1 MWKYSK
7 IIDSILA
14 TLVICGSLT
23 LIAAMIMGV
32 INGPVA

>member
-7 IIDSILA
+7 VIDSILA

-23 LIAAMIMGV
+23 LVAAMFWGS

>member
-7 IIDSILA
+7 VIDSILA

-23 LIAAMIMGV
+23 LVSAMFLGV
-32 INGPVA
+32 MDGPVA

>member
-7 IIDSILA
+7 VIDSILA
-14 TLVICGSLT
+14 TFVICGSLT
-23 LIAAMIMGV
+23 LVAAVFLEG